1 MAPLVRKL
9 QEHEDHF
16 TSKVC
21 VTAQHREILDQILDT
36 FDIKP
41 DFDLNIMK
49 ANQDLYDITTD
60 VISGMKSVLNR
71 FKPDILLVHGD
82 TTTSF
87 AAALSAFYEKITVGH
102 IEAGLRTHNRYSPFP
117 EEMNRQLTSRIARY
131 HFAPTETNKQNL
143 MKERIPGEN
152 IAVTGNTGID
162 ALLFMKE
169 CLDNSKSAEKE
180 LCEAFRKLGY
190 PISDR
195 KLILV
200 TGHRRE
206 NFGRGFVE
214 ICNAL
219 KQIALNHP
227 DVDIVYPVHLNPNV
241 QKPVTDRLSSINNIF
256 LLAPLPYKPFVFL
269 MNHSHLILT
278 DSGGIQEEAP
288 ALNKPTLV
296 MRNTTERIEAIEAG
310 TVRLTGTNTE
320 KIIDETE
327 RLLNSTADYHKMA
340 SAVNPYG
347 DGNAA
352 ARIVEFLKLPNPDKR
367 D

>member
-1 MAPLVRKL
+1 MAPLVKKFT
-9 QEHEDHF
+9 EHKDHF

-36 FDIKP
+36 FDIQP

-49 ANQDLYDITTD
+49 ENQDLYDITTD
-60 VISGMKSVLNR
+60 VISGMKSVFYR
-71 FKPDILLVHGD
+71 YKPDILLVHGD

-102 IEAGLRTHNRYSPFP
+102 VEAGLRTHNRYSPFP
-117 EEMNRQLTSRIARY
+117 EEMNRQLTSKIARY
-131 HFAPTETNKQNL
+131 HFAPTETNKRNL
-143 MKERIPGEN
+143 MKEGIAGQN
-152 IAVTGNTGID
+152 ITVTGNTGID

-169 CLDNSKSAEKE
+169 HLDNSRSTEKE
-180 LCEAFRKLGY
+180 LRRDFTDLGY
-190 PISDR
+190 TISDR

-206 NFGRGFVE
+206 NFGQGFID
-214 ICNAL
+214 ICDAL
-219 KQIALNHP
+219 KQIALNNP

-241 QKPVTDRLSSINNIF
+241 QTPVTDRLSSIKNIF
-256 LLAPLPYKPFVFL
+256 LLSPLPYKPFVFL

-296 MRNTTERIEAIEAG
+296 MRNTTERIEAIDAG
-310 TVRLTGTNTE
+310 TVRLTGTDKE
-320 KIIDETE
+320 KIIYETQ
-327 RLLNSTADYHKMA
+327 RLLTITADYHKMA

-352 ARIVEFLKLPNPDKR
+352 ARIVEFLKFQKD
-367 D
+367 